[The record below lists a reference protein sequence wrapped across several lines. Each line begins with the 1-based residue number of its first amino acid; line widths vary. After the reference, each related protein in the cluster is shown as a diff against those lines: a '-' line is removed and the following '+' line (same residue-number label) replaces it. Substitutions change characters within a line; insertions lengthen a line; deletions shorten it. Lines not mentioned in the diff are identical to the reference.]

1 MKSKIL
7 YFFVCICFLVLGI
20 LNLID
25 KKYLFGS
32 LYIIFASS
40 YLFSYIVK
48 KPIKTKLSEEELN
61 DLNVELKELLS
72 KGNKIEAIK
81 KYRIATGNGLLE
93 AKEYIDKL

>member
-1 MKSKIL
+1 L
-7 YFFVCICFLVLGI
+7 YF
-20 LNLID
+20 ID

-93 AKEYIDKL
+93 AKEYIDIL